1 GNLTAMAGSAVTQT
15 GPLTIP
21 GTSSFNAGSHVI
33 TLTNTS
39 NLFTGAMTFTNSGSN
54 DVAVINNTATVLA
67 TSAIGNNFTLT
78 ANGAITQT
86 GALTVPGTSSFT
98 AGANAITLSQSNTF
112 TGAVSLSNSG
122 ANNVQVTN
130 STALV
135 LGASTIG
142 SGTLGL
148 TVGGSISET
157 GALVQAANA
166 GNITLNITAPSS
178 DILLNTQP
186 NDTNGSILFTGT
198 LSNVRDVARRNINAN
213 AGSTVTNITLLTNLR
228 NVTIIFDNAG
238 VAAPALTLHSGGSL
252 YVD

>member
-86 GALTVPGTSSFT
+86 GAFTIPGTSSFA
-98 AGANAITLSQSNTF
+98 AGANAIT
-112 TGAVSLSNSG
+112 
-122 ANNVQVTN
+122 
-130 STALV
+130 
-135 LGASTIG
+135 
-142 SGTLGL
+142 
-148 TVGGSISET
+148 
-157 GALVQAANA
+157 
-166 GNITLNITAPSS
+166 
-178 DILLNTQP
+178 
-186 NDTNGSILFTGT
+186 
-198 LSNVRDVARRNINAN
+198 
-213 AGSTVTNITLLTNLR
+213 
-228 NVTIIFDNAG
+228 
-238 VAAPALTLHSGGSL
+238 
-252 YVD
+252 